1 MEKQKTIQKVMEIF
15 STYGVRTVS
24 IDFISQS
31 IPLPKRKLL
40 EIAKNKEELIQHIFQ
55 YRFERS
61 RILFE
66 TELQK
71 NTITNAI
78 DELIYISVH
87 MNANA
92 QTEFKPMLDFEFKKY
107 YPDLYSQYQQ
117 KCTLLFTQGIQNNIE
132 RGKKEGIYKK
142 ELDAQNI
149 AQMHSKKID
158 EIHALYE
165 KELHN
170 ETNSLQA
177 LFFETLIHHIA
188 LITNAQGQEYFDN
201 KKHILQQLV
210 TKQ

>member
-1 MEKQKTIQKVMEIF
+1 MVNKKNHIFIWSGNIFVYFCFRIIKNMEKQKTIQKVMEIF

-78 DELIYISVH
+78 DELIYI
-87 MNANA
+87 
-92 QTEFKPMLDFEFKKY
+92 Y
-107 YPDLYSQYQQ
+107 
-117 KCTLLFTQGIQNNIE
+117 I
-132 RGKKEGIYKK
+132 
-142 ELDAQNI
+142 
-149 AQMHSKKID
+149 
-158 EIHALYE
+158 
-165 KELHN
+165 
-170 ETNSLQA
+170 
-177 LFFETLIHHIA
+177 
-188 LITNAQGQEYFDN
+188 
-201 KKHILQQLV
+201 
-210 TKQ
+210 